1 MNADWLDLNDLY
13 YFAKVVEHGG
23 FAPASRAIGVP
34 KSKLS
39 RRVADLEEHL
49 GVRLIQRSTRKF
61 VVTEVGQ
68 TYLEHCRAML
78 IEAEAAQA
86 SIDAVK
92 AEPSGTVRLSCPTTL
107 LHVHVGAMLAD
118 FMNRYPKITVH
129 LSATNRRVDVLAEG
143 VDLAIR
149 VRPAPLED
157 SELVLRVLSDRG
169 QQIVASPDCL
179 ARHGVPATPEQLSR
193 WPSVAR
199 GSPQDAHTWIL
210 HGPNQQTVTV
220 RHQPRLVTSDMV
232 ALRTA
237 AVAGVG
243 LVQLPVLMIREQL
256 AAGQLVAV
264 LPDWRPRRET
274 IHVVFPSRRGLVP
287 SVRCLID
294 HLVES
299 YASFDEE

>member
-1 MNADWLDLNDLY
+1 MNADGLDLNDLY

-39 RRVADLEEHL
+39 RRVADLEERL
-49 GVRLIQRSTRKF
+49 GVRLIQRSSRQF

-92 AEPSGTVRLSCPTTL
+92 AEPRGTVRLTCPTTL
-107 LHVHVGAMLAD
+107 LHVHVGAMLAE

-129 LSATNRRVDVLAEG
+129 LDATNRRVDVLAEG

-149 VRPAPLED
+149 VRPAPFDD
-157 SELVLRVLSDRG
+157 SELALRVLSDRG
-169 QQIVASPDCL
+169 QRIVGSPDFL
-179 ARHGVPATPEQLSR
+179 ERHGVPATPEELSSR
-193 WPSVAR
+193 PSLAR
-199 GSPQDAHTWIL
+199 GSSQGAHAWTL
-210 HGPNQQTVTV
+210 HGPDDQTISV
-220 RHQPRLVTSDMV
+220 RHQPRLVTTDMV

-237 AVAGVG
+237 ALAGVG
-243 LVQLPVLMIREQL
+243 LVQLPLLMIRDQL
-256 AAGQLVAV
+256 AAGELVAV
-264 LPDWRPRRET
+264 LPDWRPRREI